1 MQSSNILNNP
11 ATRKNQ
17 PMQHVRQS
25 SAKRTLGVICCP
37 DGYGKAQICHS
48 LQKAREFIGKF
59 RNSSLSCH
67 SKWVAVESVVSPA
80 ILFPLANTFYSKSD
94 IQPVEAIISR
104 LWCAAFFLG
113 YPAWTN
119 VSGRERDPVSKT
131 KEAKNRINDILNN
144 ICHPS
149 MISKKIEIKN
159 LRCLERNGAVWGIC
173 DWHMVL
179 HRLHPHWPTMMF
191 PWWRLL
197 FWYIMIKGQL

>member
-149 MISKKIEIKN
+149 MISKKN
-159 LRCLERNGAVWGIC
+159 WGIWKETEPYGASATGTWC
-173 DWHMVL
+173 YIDSIPIDPQWC
-179 HRLHPHWPTMMF
+179 F
-191 PWWRLL
+191 PDGDCY
-197 FWYIMIKGQL
+197 FGI